1 MRSTTCPLRSL
12 LLLLNRLLCTS
23 VYIGLYIST
32 EAEAG
37 ASQRGT
43 LRGSIDTRS
52 RPCGVSGHLGGS
64 RNLRRCEGGII
75 VFWRPRGAEPSFE
88 TVWCGER
95 GRTAT
100 KRYFSQPMFI
110 SLDCDIRQ
118 NTFHML
124 PLAACGSSQHGVRLA
139 RWVARSE
146 LRRLPR
152 AICICTVDWPTERT
166 WKRKVP
172 AQATDECANVWRSSF
187 L

>member
-1 MRSTTCPLRSL
+1 MR
-12 LLLLNRLLCTS
+12 NR
-23 VYIGLYIST
+23 
-32 EAEAG
+32 
-37 ASQRGT
+37 
-43 LRGSIDTRS
+43 
-52 RPCGVSGHLGGS
+52 P
-64 RNLRRCEGGII
+64 LRRCGVVSAGG
-75 VFWRPRGAEPSFE
+75 PRRNGTFH
-88 TVWCGER
+88 
-95 GRTAT
+95 
-100 KRYFSQPMFI
+100 SQCLFL
-110 SLDCDIRQ
+110 STDIRQ
-118 NTFHML
+118 NTFETFHMR